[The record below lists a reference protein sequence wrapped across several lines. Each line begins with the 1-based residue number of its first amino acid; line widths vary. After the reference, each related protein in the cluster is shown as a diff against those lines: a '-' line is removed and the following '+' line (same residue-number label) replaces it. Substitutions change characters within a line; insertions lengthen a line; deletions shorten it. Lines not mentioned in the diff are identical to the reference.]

1 MEAQLVSV
9 IVPVYNVKSYLPR
22 CLESIVAQDYSPLE
36 VILVDDGSDDGSS
49 ELCDEWAAQDARIKV
64 IHKANEGPG
73 QARNAGLDVAQG
85 QYVSFIDSDDYVHPQ
100 FISRLHRHAV
110 EQNAE
115 VVLCRWVEFDGDKLA
130 QLPPV
135 TDKPRLTEMTGM
147 EALRRIFYQD
157 EITHSPWGRLYRSDL
172 FAEHRFSEKYVYEDL
187 ELIYPLLKQVH
198 KVVETD
204 ERLYG
209 YMVRSTSLMRTF
221 NAQRTVVLDI
231 MDDLEQ
237 KVAANDPELL
247 PAVRSRRLSANFNML
262 KLMPRD
268 DAHYAPIFDR
278 CWAAVKELR
287 WGCLKDCR
295 VRLKNKLG
303 ILLSFLG
310 KKATIVAIN
319 RSKD

>member
-1 MEAQLVSV
+1 M
-9 IVPVYNVKSYLPR
+9 
-22 CLESIVAQDYSPLE
+22 AQDYSPLE

-49 ELCDEWAAQDARIKV
+49 ELCDEWAAQDSRIKV
-64 IHKANEGPG
+64 IHKSNEGPG

-100 FISRLHRHAV
+100 FISKLHHHAL
-110 EQNAE
+110 EQDAE
-115 VVLCRWVEFDGDKLA
+115 VVLCRWVEFDGEKPVE
-130 QLPPV
+130 LPPLA
-135 TDKPRLTEMTGM
+135 DKPRLTEMTGK

-157 EITHSPWGRLYRSDL
+157 VITHSPWGRLYRRDL

-209 YMVRSTSLMRTF
+209 YMVRPTSLIRTF
-221 NAQRTVVLDI
+221 TPQRTVVLDI

-237 KVAANDPELL
+237 KVAANDPDLL

-262 KLMPRD
+262 KLMPRSEEQ
-268 DAHYAPIFDR
+268 YLPVFDR
-278 CWAAVKELR
+278 CWAAVKQLR
-287 WGCLKDCR
+287 WGCFNDCH

-310 KKATIVAIN
+310 KKATMMAIN
-319 RSKD
+319 RSKV

>member
-1 MEAQLVSV
+1 MDAQLVTV
-9 IVPVYNVKSYLPR
+9 IVPVYNVKSYLPL

-49 ELCDEWAAQDARIKV
+49 ELCDEWAAQDSRIKV
-64 IHKANEGPG
+64 IHKSNEGPG

-100 FISRLHRHAV
+100 FISRLHHHAL
-110 EQNAE
+110 EQDAE
-115 VVLCRWVEFDGDKLA
+115 VVLCRWVEFDGEKPVE
-130 QLPPV
+130 LPPLA
-135 TDKPRLTEMTGM
+135 DKPRLTEMTGK

-157 EITHSPWGRLYRSDL
+157 VITHSPWGRLYRRDL

-209 YMVRSTSLMRTF
+209 YMVRPTSLIRTF
-221 NAQRTVVLDI
+221 TPQRTVVLDI

-237 KVAANDPELL
+237 KVAANDPDLL

-262 KLMPRD
+262 KLMPRSEEQ
-268 DAHYAPIFDR
+268 YLPVFDR
-278 CWAAVKELR
+278 CWAAVKQLR
-287 WGCLKDCR
+287 WGCLNDCH

-310 KKATIVAIN
+310 KKATMMAIN
-319 RSKD
+319 RSKV